1 MLKHLKEM
9 ADYHIGNI
17 LINKR
22 DQKKKK
28 FHMLK
33 RIYMIQTMLL
43 TFLMLAV
50 PVYAADME
58 VDTSDLIGRLI
69 GIILFLFFYVGLCV
83 LIWGIISFF
92 LAIKKQDGESKADAV
107 QTMIAGI
114 ALMVLRP
121 FVNAL
126 GLGVDI
132 IMPENM

>member
-1 MLKHLKEM
+1 MLKHLKET

-28 FHMLK
+28 FQMLR

-43 TFLMLAV
+43 TLLMLAV

-58 VDTSDLIGRLI
+58 VDTSELIGKLL